1 MYRNIRLPLLILFFA
16 LSTGVSAEESDQF
29 KKGKMKSKVCA
40 TCHGDTGIS
49 TEPVY
54 PNLQG
59 QHAQYL
65 VLALKAYKA
74 KQRTGG
80 LADIMQQMAAPLS
93 EQDMKDIAF
102 YYSTVTSSSTNN
114 TPNTPDTSNK

>member
-1 MYRNIRLPLLILFFA
+1 MYRNIHLPLLILICA
-16 LSTGVSAEESDQF
+16 LSTTTNAEQSNQF
-29 KKGKMKSKVCA
+29 EKGKLKSKVCA
-40 TCHGDTGIS
+40 TCHGVTGES
-49 TEPVY
+49 SEPVY

-65 VLALKAYKA
+65 VMALKAYKA

-80 LADIMQQMAAPLS
+80 LADIMQQMAAPLT

-102 YYSTVTSSSTNN
+102 YYSTVTSSSAPSTPS
-114 TPNTPDTSNK
+114 TPNTSNK